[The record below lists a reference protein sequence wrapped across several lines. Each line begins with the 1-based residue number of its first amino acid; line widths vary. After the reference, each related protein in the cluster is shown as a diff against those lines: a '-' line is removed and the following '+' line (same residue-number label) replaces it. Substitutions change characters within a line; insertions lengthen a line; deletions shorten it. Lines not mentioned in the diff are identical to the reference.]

1 MSIKCDVFTIQY
13 SFYTM
18 NACFFRTLAVIDAS
32 LSYIYHHQYSI
43 AGCVLLRLKMDP
55 DTDDCRQLI
64 EEEGGISITYRLSDP
79 DTDDCPQFIE
89 EEGGISITYRLR
101 DPDTDDCP
109 QLIGEEG
116 GISIT
121 YRLRL
126 LCTCRAIAAIILIVL
141 LIVIVIVVF
150 RVVFGIIN
158 KSAKS
163 NSVKGTYLSS

>member
-13 SFYTM
+13 SFYTL

-55 DTDDCRQLI
+55 DTDDCPQL
-64 EEEGGISITYRLSDP
+64 
-79 DTDDCPQFIE
+79 IE

-101 DPDTDDCP
+101 DPDSDDCP

-158 KSAKS
+158 NSAKS